1 MSGHPVVGKRAGT
14 NASAVSDGYSASSD
28 WSSASSGSLTSGS
41 SASGSFASDSL
52 ASGAVPFHGDD
63 DLSLPARLAEA
74 GVGRRSFLKFCAGVT
89 ATLALPARFAPRIA
103 AALAKV
109 DSPVVVWLELQ
120 DCAGDTEAFLRS
132 SNPSA
137 SDLVLGLISLDY
149 HETVMAAAG
158 TAAEQARDA
167 AVAKGGHILIVEGSV
182 PTGIRGACTIGGQ
195 AADDILK
202 NAARGAAGIINVG
215 TCSAFGGIP
224 VAKPNP
230 TGAVSVEDVVSGVP
244 VVNLSGCPVNEAN
257 LTATI
262 VHYLTFGEFPATDD
276 LGRPLFAYG
285 ARIHDNCPR
294 RGHFDAGQFA
304 AEWGDEGHRNGYCLY
319 MLGCKGPSSFHNC
332 PSVQYNQG
340 TSWPVAAGHGCVGC
354 SEPGFWDT
362 SSPFYDR
369 LPHVQTAGLDF
380 TADRLGVAV
389 VAATAAGFA
398 LHGVGKV
405 VQHRVAAAHDGRAAP
420 TDTPG
425 SGSPTG
431 GDGGRGGGGRADDA
445 GHTGGSGSPAG
456 GEKGSAAGSGEQGAG
471 DDSGAHGDGG

>member
-1 MSGHPVVGKRAGT
+1 MSGRRVIGRTAGT
-14 NASAVSDGYSASSD
+14 DTPAASGVSDGAAAATVSYG
-28 WSSASSGSLTSGS
+28 SSAPDPAAPDSSAPGSF
-41 SASGSFASDSL
+41 ASGSFAS
-52 ASGAVPFHGDD
+52 GAVPSRGDD
-63 DLSLPARLAEA
+63 DLTLPARLAEA

-109 DSPVVVWLELQ
+109 NSPVVVWLELQ

-137 SDLVLGLISLDY
+137 SDLVLGMISLDY

-158 TAAEQARDA
+158 TAAEQARDTA
-167 AVAKGGHILIVEGSV
+167 FAKGGHILIVEGSV

-202 NAARGAAGIINVG
+202 NGARGAAGIINVG

-244 VVNLSGCPVNEAN
+244 VINLSGCPVNAAN

-332 PSVQYNQG
+332 PSVQYNEG

-369 LPHVQTAGLDF
+369 LPHVQTAGLDL
-380 TADRLGVAV
+380 TADRLGVAI
-389 VAATAAGFA
+389 VAGTAAGFA
-398 LHGVGKV
+398 LHGIGKV
-405 VQHRVAAAHDGRAAP
+405 VQHRFAAAHAGRAAP
-420 TDTPG
+420 TSDAPAAG
-425 SGSPTG
+425 APAG
-431 GDGGRGGGGRADDA
+431 GDGGGGGRADDSG
-445 GHTGGSGSPAG
+445 GHTGGDGPGAG
-456 GEKGSAAGSGEQGAG
+456 GEKGTAAGSGEQGAG
-471 DDSGAHGDGG
+471 E